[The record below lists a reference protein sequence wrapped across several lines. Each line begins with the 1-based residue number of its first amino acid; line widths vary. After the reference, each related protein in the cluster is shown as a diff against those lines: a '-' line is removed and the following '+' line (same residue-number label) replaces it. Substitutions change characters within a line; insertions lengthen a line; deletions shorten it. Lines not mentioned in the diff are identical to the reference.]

1 MKTQFQATI
10 GILPNES
17 FPFFHHLCI
26 DSRNCECNSRGALF
40 IIFSVEHFFAAHRTN
55 ALFVCTRLTIVR
67 SNLMHFLSTNPVENK
82 KNRLKTSRKLI
93 R

>member
-1 MKTQFQATI
+1 MQTQFQAST
-10 GILPNES
+10 GTLPNES
-17 FPFFHHLCI
+17 FPFSHNLCI

-67 SNLMHFLSTNPVENK
+67 SNLMHFLSTNPVFNQQK
-82 KNRLKTSRKLI
+82 RD
-93 R
+93 